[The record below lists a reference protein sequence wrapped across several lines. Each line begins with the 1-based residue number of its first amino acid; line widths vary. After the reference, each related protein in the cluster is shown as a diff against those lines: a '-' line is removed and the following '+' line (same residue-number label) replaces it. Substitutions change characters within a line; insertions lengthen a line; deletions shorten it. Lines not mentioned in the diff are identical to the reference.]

1 MRKMMLLAAVS
12 AIGISVFG
20 ECHSSVFDGGEFSL
34 GCNYWASHAGM
45 HTLAVFNYGKGK
57 VVYFNAAIEVNAQ
70 DVAWPVYRAAAR
82 EAGIQRLVET
92 TGAVRTVGFTEHP
105 AADGMGFVVA
115 VNYAPEKTAY
125 PVRIDGR
132 VKRVWN
138 GECADGKLTI
148 GANDGCV
155 IQLEW

>member
-1 MRKMMLLAAVS
+1 MEEGAGCLAARPSRRHRHLVC
-12 AIGISVFG
+12 ARRGR
-20 ECHSSVFDGGEFSL
+20 D
-34 GCNYWASHAGM
+34 AAG
-45 HTLAVFNYGKGK
+45 
-57 VVYFNAAIEVNAQ
+57 
-70 DVAWPVYRAAAR
+70 RAAAR